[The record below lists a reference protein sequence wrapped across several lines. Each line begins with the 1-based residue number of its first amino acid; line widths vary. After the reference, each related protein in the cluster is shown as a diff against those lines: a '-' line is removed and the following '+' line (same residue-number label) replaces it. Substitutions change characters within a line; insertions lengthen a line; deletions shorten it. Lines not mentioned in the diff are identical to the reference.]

1 MHAMKLSNVYTHK
14 MHPHFFSR
22 SIYLHTFSS
31 WIIIKSEI
39 KALLHLRYFLW
50 VLCKFHSLERML
62 QIARL
67 MNILSFKAGKKTRTI
82 RGNTAMAT
90 ESTVAAHYLAHRMI
104 VAFDAK
110 PRICMQ
116 FWFVCFVAASVGN
129 KQSPFQLLK
138 WFHYVHIV
146 HIASDRPL

>member
-22 SIYLHTFSS
+22 LIHLHTFSS

-50 VLCKFHSLERML
+50 VLCKTPQIFTAHELYSLERML

-90 ESTVAAHYLAHRMI
+90 ESMI